1 MSCADPASASVS
13 SSDGGTASASASVP
27 AARAIVGTPFTSNV
41 LSSPM
46 PRTDRAIYLSA
57 VTSAVDTFL
66 YDALSGNNV
75 TTGVDNDKDEVNT
88 DKATTSSINT
98 VSASSATTTTTTS
111 RIAQVTLLLPELNPS
126 LDVYD
131 RRFLLQV
138 TWAVISS
145 AVTTHGLRPRV
156 LVQGRRAFGAIPLSV
171 AGLRRHFDADLE
183 LSVDGW
189 SRPIRSG
196 DLEEVADVDV
206 DDDVIIII
214 SPTNAV
220 SCPVVQSVA
229 DCVRQRAKGRPV
241 ILINP
246 RLDDV
251 PSHSG
256 VMQVSGRADRIAFFD
271 SFEQIFY
278 LRLLFDAGSVSC
290 CRFVV
295 FLHMIQIMNR

>member
-1 MSCADPASASVS
+1 MSCADSASAPAPASGS
-13 SSDGGTASASASVP
+13 SSDSSAASASVP
-27 AARAIVGTPFTSNV
+27 VASAIPGTPFTSNV

-46 PRTDRAIYLSA
+46 PRTDRAVYLSA
-57 VTSAVDTFL
+57 VTSAVDAFL
-66 YDALSGNNV
+66 YDALSSNG
-75 TTGVDNDKDEVNT
+75 TTGVDNDDDEVNT
-88 DKATTSSINT
+88 NKVTTSSINT
-98 VSASSATTTTTTS
+98 VSASSATTTTS

-183 LSVDGW
+183 LSVDDW

-196 DLEEVADVDV
+196 DLEEVTDVDD

-229 DCVRQRAKGRPV
+229 DCVRQKANGRPV

-256 VMQVSGRADRIAFFD
+256 VMQVSGRADRIAFVD

-290 CRFVV
+290 CRFC
-295 FLHMIQIMNR
+295 LPPHDKS